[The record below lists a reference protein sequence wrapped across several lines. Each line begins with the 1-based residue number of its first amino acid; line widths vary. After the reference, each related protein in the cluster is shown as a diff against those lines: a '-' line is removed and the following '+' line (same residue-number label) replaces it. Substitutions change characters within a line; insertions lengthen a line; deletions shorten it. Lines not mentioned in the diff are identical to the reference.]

1 MDKESSKQIFKI
13 SRISIISS
21 VLLFVSIIGYLI
33 NLLILKKTIIMS
45 LILIL
50 WVTSLI
56 LGIVDILS
64 KGRRKILSLIT
75 VIVSGIPL
83 AIVVVI
89 VIMYSNIPSPK

>member
-75 VIVSGIPL
+75 VVVSGIPL